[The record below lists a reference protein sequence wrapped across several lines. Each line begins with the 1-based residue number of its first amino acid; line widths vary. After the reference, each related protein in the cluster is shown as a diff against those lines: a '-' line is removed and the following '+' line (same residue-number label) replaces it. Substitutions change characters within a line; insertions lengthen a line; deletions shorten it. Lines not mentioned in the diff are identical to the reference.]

1 MIKWWTEIFSSINN
15 LKYYYMYI
23 YAYLKKNVKMNMGI
37 NFWKKIPHIHVCI
50 MNHWDVYTLLYRGL
64 GEGKW
69 MCISSSACM
78 HVYQCDYP
86 AHHSDSTLLL
96 ENKPFVGIVTQ
107 RVLCSIR
114 RKIKHVINSNT
125 VISHANTRL
134 EVNSIRENYKLS
146 STYCIYK
153 E

>member
-1 MIKWWTEIFSSINN
+1 
-15 LKYYYMYI
+15 MYI

-37 NFWKKIPHIHVCI
+37 NFWKKIPHIRVCI

-69 MCISSSACM
+69 MCISSSVCM

-134 EVNSIRENYKLS
+134 EVNSISENYKLS

>member
-1 MIKWWTEIFSSINN
+1 MIKQWTEIFSSINN

-37 NFWKKIPHIHVCI
+37 NFWKKIPHIRVTI

>member
-1 MIKWWTEIFSSINN
+1 
-15 LKYYYMYI
+15 
-23 YAYLKKNVKMNMGI
+23 
-37 NFWKKIPHIHVCI
+37 
-50 MNHWDVYTLLYRGL
+50 
-64 GEGKW
+64 

-96 ENKPFVGIVTQ
+96 EHKPFVGIVTQ

-114 RKIKHVINSNT
+114 RTVEHVINSNT

-134 EVNSIRENYKLS
+134 EVNSIRENYKFS

>member
-23 YAYLKKNVKMNMGI
+23 YAYLKNVKMNMGI

-78 HVYQCDYP
+78 HVYQCNYP
-86 AHHSDSTLLL
+86 AHHSNSTLLL

-114 RKIKHVINSNT
+114 RTIEHVINSNT

>member
-23 YAYLKKNVKMNMGI
+23 YAYLKKKCQSYYGNK
-37 NFWKKIPHIHVCI
+37 FLKKIPHIHVCI

-78 HVYQCDYP
+78 HVYQCNYP

>member
-1 MIKWWTEIFSSINN
+1 MIKRWTEIFSSINN
-15 LKYYYMYI
+15 LKYYYMYT
-23 YAYLKKNVKMNMGI
+23 YAYLKKNFKMNMGI
-37 NFWKKIPHIHVCI
+37 NFWKKNSP
-50 MNHWDVYTLLYRGL
+50 YTCMHYGSLGCLYVVIGL

>member
-1 MIKWWTEIFSSINN
+1 MHIW
-15 LKYYYMYI
+15 
-23 YAYLKKNVKMNMGI
+23 KKNVKMNMGI
-37 NFWKKIPHIHVCI
+37 NFWKKNPHIHVCI
-50 MNHWDVYTLLYRGL
+50 MNHWDVYTCTLLYRGL

-134 EVNSIRENYKLS
+134 EVNIADVKIINCHLHIVFIKNKCNSWNIRFKKFY
-146 STYCIYK
+146 I
-153 E
+153 

>member
-1 MIKWWTEIFSSINN
+1 MIKRWTEIFSSINN

-37 NFWKKIPHIHVCI
+37 NFWKKSPIY
-50 MNHWDVYTLLYRGL
+50 VYALWIIGMSIRCYIEGWV
-64 GEGKW
+64 GGKW
-69 MCISSSACM
+69 MCISSSARM
-78 HVYQCDYP
+78 HVYQCNYP

-125 VISHANTRL
+125 VISHANTGL

-146 STYCIYK
+146 CTYCIYK

>member
-1 MIKWWTEIFSSINN
+1 
-15 LKYYYMYI
+15 
-23 YAYLKKNVKMNMGI
+23 
-37 NFWKKIPHIHVCI
+37 
-50 MNHWDVYTLLYRGL
+50 
-64 GEGKW
+64 

-78 HVYQCDYP
+78 RVYQCDYP

-114 RKIKHVINSNT
+114 RRIKHVINSNT

-134 EVNSIRENYKLS
+134 EVNSRRENYKLS